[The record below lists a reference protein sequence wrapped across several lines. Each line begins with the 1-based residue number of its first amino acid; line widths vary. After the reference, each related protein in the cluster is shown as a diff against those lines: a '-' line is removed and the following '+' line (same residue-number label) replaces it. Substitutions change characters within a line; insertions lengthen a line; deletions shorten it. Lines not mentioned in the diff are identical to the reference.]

1 MKNKEYLRKNF
12 EEKQAEFENYFETK
26 GLKNFRNDHD
36 NILRGF
42 GIGDLDPI
50 DKLNLEKDLRFSDKW
65 VTRTKDNNFFRKMYE
80 RISFLYLGM
89 NLKQK
94 LESKYI
100 FAKYYGIIN
109 NAKPIEEISDNLV
122 GNPKNVL
129 KVDGNS
135 YTFSLLRFYLLYAQS
150 CKIIDWDNID
160 SMVEIGGGFGM
171 QSEIIKR
178 LHPHIENIMLDLPQ
192 QGKMQGRYLK
202 ATLPNFD
209 KVKIIQTDELG
220 EQNFDVL
227 WNSMSFERMNTKFVH
242 DYLEDA
248 NTNAKKFVCLHNTMK
263 VIDEFGYS
271 KQNYIDSL
279 SNFDLIYDEP
289 SRGQFLETHHNL
301 TCAIFK
307 RKNSE

>member
-1 MKNKEYLRKNF
+1 MKNKQFLRKNF
-12 EEKQAEFENYFETK
+12 EEKQSGFQNYFDNK
-26 GLKNFRNDHD
+26 GLKNFRCDHD
-36 NILRGF
+36 NALRGF

-50 DKLNLEKDLRFSDKW
+50 DKLNLEKKLRLSDKLI
-65 VTRTKDNNFFRKMYE
+65 TITKDKKFFRKMYE
-80 RISFLYLGM
+80 RIAFLYHGM

-100 FAKYYGIIN
+100 FAKYYGIAS
-109 NAKPIEEISDNLV
+109 NAKPIEEISDNLI

-129 KVDGNS
+129 KVNGNS

-150 CKIIDWDNID
+150 CRIIDWEKID

-178 LHPHIENIMLDLPQ
+178 LHPHIENILLDLPE
-192 QGKMQGRYLK
+192 QGKLQEKYLK
-202 ATLPNFD
+202 ATLPNFE

-227 WNSMSFERMNTKFVH
+227 WNSMSFERMNTKFV
-242 DYLEDA
+242 DYYLEDA
-248 NTNAKKFVCLHNTMK
+248 NKNAKKFVCLHNTMK
-263 VIDEFGYS
+263 IINEFGFN
-271 KQNYIDSL
+271 KENYIESL

-289 SRGQFLETHHNL
+289 SIGQFLETHHNL

-307 RKNSE
+307 QKNK

>member
-1 MKNKEYLRKNF
+1 MKNKKYLRQNF
-12 EEKQAEFENYFETK
+12 EEKQSEFKNYFEIN
-26 GLKNFRNDHD
+26 GLKNFRSDHD

-50 DKLNLEKDLRFSDKW
+50 DKLNTEKKLRMSDKL
-65 VTRTKDNNFFRKMYE
+65 VTITKDKKFFRKMYE
-80 RISFLYLGM
+80 RIAFLCHGM
-89 NLKQK
+89 TLKQK

-100 FAKYYGIIN
+100 FAKYYGIAS
-109 NAKPIEEISDNLV
+109 NAKPIEEISDNLI

-129 KVDGNS
+129 KVNGNS

-150 CKIIDWDNID
+150 CRIIDWDKMD
-160 SMVEIGGGFGM
+160 SMVVIGGGFGM

-178 LHPHIENIMLDLPQ
+178 LHPHIENILLDLPQ
-192 QGKMQGRYLK
+192 QGELQGKYLK
-202 ATLPNFD
+202 ATLPNSE

-248 NTNAKKFVCLHNTMK
+248 NKNAKKFVCLHNTMK
-263 VIDEFGYS
+263 IINEFGYS
-271 KQNYIDSL
+271 KENYVSSL
-279 SNFDLIYDEP
+279 PNFDLMYDEP
-289 SRGQFLETHHNL
+289 SIGQFLETHHNL
-301 TCAIFK
+301 TCDIFK
-307 RKNSE
+307 HKSSK